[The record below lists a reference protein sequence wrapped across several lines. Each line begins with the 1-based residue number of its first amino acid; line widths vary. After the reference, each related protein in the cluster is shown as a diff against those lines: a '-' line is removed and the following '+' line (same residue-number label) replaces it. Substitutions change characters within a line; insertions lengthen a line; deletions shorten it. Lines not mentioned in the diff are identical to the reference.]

1 MEDQDKSLEE
11 QLEQVD
17 LEDSR
22 AIADFYLARNNIID
36 PDELSVEKKEKE
48 LREDIESIVD
58 DKEALIDYLT
68 NLHASI
74 EVMEERIYE
83 LELKIEKKEKETPVR
98 PPNPSLPRGLSNI
111 PFGIL

>member
-1 MEDQDKSLEE
+1 MEKNEKSLEE
-11 QLEQVD
+11 QLEEVD
-17 LEDSR
+17 LDDTR

-48 LREDIESIVD
+48 LRKDIEEIVND
-58 DKEALIDYLT
+58 PESLIDYLT

-83 LELKIEKKEKETPVR
+83 LELKSEKREKESVVR
-98 PPNPSLPRGLSNI
+98 PPTPNLPKGLSNI
-111 PFGIL
+111 PFGIF